1 MNKIKI
7 KVDFPLIQT
16 RLLPDEE
23 KKVMECIHTARTL
36 TMGPHLAELEENFA
50 KFLGV
55 KYAVGVDNCT
65 HAIEL
70 AAMLLDLGPDDEVI
84 LPAHTFTAS
93 ALPFLRTKT
102 RLVFVDID
110 KETFVMSEESILD
123 RITKR
128 TKAIVPVHLYG
139 LMAPMKMISEVA
151 RKNNIVVIEDV
162 AQAPGALID
171 GKIAGSWGDFSCF
184 SFHSQ
189 KNITALGEGGLIAT
203 NNSDAHEKIL
213 GLRKIGN
220 RPYKNQD
227 KYWIPAMS
235 NVIEA
240 VPGKIPYNFALAE
253 PNACAANCIL
263 SRINDI
269 NETRRNQANRI
280 KKGLSDFP
288 ELEFQKIPSGYIH
301 AYHLLVARYRA
312 SHSERDDLIDILY
325 NQYGIK
331 CVVQYMPLYNYE
343 LFQRNGYNE
352 HNCPKSDDFFKNMI
366 SFPFWSN
373 MALDTMEY
381 MIDSTR
387 KAITCLRNKKK

>member
-36 TMGPHLAELEENFA
+36 TMGPYLAELEDNFA

-55 KYAVGVDNCT
+55 KHAVGVDNCT

-70 AAMLLDLGPDDEVI
+70 AAMLLDLGPNDEVI

-128 TKAIVPVHLYG
+128 TKVIVPVHLYG
-139 LMAPMKMISEVA
+139 LMAPMKVISEVA

-203 NNSDAHEKIL
+203 NNSDAYEKIL

-269 NETRRNQANRI
+269 NETRRNQADRI
-280 KKGLSDFP
+280 KKSLSDFP
-288 ELEFQKIPSGYIH
+288 ELEFQKTPSGYLH

-331 CVVQYMPLYNYE
+331 CVVQYNPLYNYE

-352 HNCPKSDDFFKNMI
+352 RNCPESDDFFKNMI

-387 KAITCLRNKKK
+387 KAITCLRNKNK